1 MSAGQAGH
9 ARYKATPRPRWVPR
23 PLEPLAIGEALPAL
37 GEAIPA
43 SELIEDLHC
52 PIKAH
57 KCIHNREIVPPL
69 MPYCGPRIVLPKDS
83 HLRTGADA
91 QRVLQLLLTYDL
103 AYLPTTW
110 QQLACDAFF
119 QRRRKVLEPL
129 DRHAQLGHQLCSIE
143 AVCGL
148 VGNGFEH
155 VHASDGVGEHC
166 TLF

>member
-52 PIKAH
+52 PIKAQ
-57 KCIHNREIVPPL
+57 IVGDNREIARPNL
-69 MPYCGPRIVLPKDS
+69 MPYCRPRIVLPKGS

-91 QRVLQLLLTYDL
+91 QRVLQLLLTYDI
-103 AYLPTTW
+103 TSW
-110 QQLACDAFF
+110 QQLAYDAFF